1 MTAYP
6 APAIYIQLKNRVTVP
21 KGKDVL
27 LRDVAY
33 LITDPEWREPLYS
46 LLVLDPVQSDGN
58 LILIDLLTVIPKI
71 HELVPGAD
79 IQPIGEG
86 RTLVQI
92 EGPAE
97 ARKPSIALF
106 VLVWLL
112 LFFGSALTIMNF
124 HADVSMLEVQVR
136 IVEMLTGRRDEH
148 PYVFQ
153 IAYSLGIGFGMV
165 IFFNHLFKKKW
176 NEEPTPLEV
185 EMFLYQK
192 NIDHYVVNEEY
203 SKMKNH
209 GDEPSRHPE
218 RGKRS

>member
-1 MTAYP
+1 MNNP
-6 APAIYIQLKNRVTVP
+6 SAPAIYIQLKNRVTVP
-21 KGKDVL
+21 KGKGVL

-46 LLVLDPVQSDGN
+46 LLLLQPEQSDGN
-58 LILIDLLTVIPKI
+58 LILIDLLTVIPRI
-71 HELVPGAD
+71 HELLPAAD

-86 RTLVQI
+86 RTIVQI
-92 EGPAE
+92 KGPVE

-124 HADVSMLEVQVR
+124 HADVSMQEVQIR

-203 SKMKNH
+203 SKMKRRENDASGH
-209 GDEPSRHPE
+209 RED
-218 RGKRS
+218 

>member
-1 MTAYP
+1 MNSQS
-6 APAIYIQLKNRVTVP
+6 APVIYIQLKNRLSVP
-21 KGKDVL
+21 KGQGVM

-33 LITDPEWREPLYS
+33 LIAEPQWREPLYS
-46 LLVLDPVQSDGN
+46 ILLLQPEQSDGN
-58 LILIDLLTVIPKI
+58 LILIDLLTIIPRI
-71 HELVPGAD
+71 QELVPDAD

-86 RTLVQI
+86 RTIVQI

-97 ARKPSIALF
+97 ARKPSVALF

-124 HADVSMLEVQVR
+124 HADVNMLEVHIRV
-136 IVEMLTGRRDEH
+136 VEMLTGRRDEH
-148 PYVFQ
+148 PYMFQ

-192 NIDHYVVNEEY
+192 NIDHYVVHEEY
-203 SKMKNH
+203 SKMNNH
-209 GDEPSRHPE
+209 TEPSRRKE
-218 RGKRS
+218 DSS